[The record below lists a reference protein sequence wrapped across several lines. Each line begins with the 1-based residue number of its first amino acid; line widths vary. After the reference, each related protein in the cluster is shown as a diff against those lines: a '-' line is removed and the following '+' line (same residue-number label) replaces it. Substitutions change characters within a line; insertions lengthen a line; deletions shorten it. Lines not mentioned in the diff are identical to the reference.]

1 MVVNYDILV
10 IIYMKQELSK
20 VKEPKR
26 FDFILIAVVA
36 LLTISSLI
44 AIYSSLK
51 LIPAYQSNIVT
62 TQIEWLVIC
71 CAAVIVIMYF
81 GNESLYDFIQIVYWI
96 LLVMLIVL
104 FLDRILYNFT
114 GSHFPGGLIREIN
127 GAISWFTIPG
137 VGNLQPSEFMKIVL
151 VIKTALI
158 IDEHNQNKIENSFEE
173 DISLFKK
180 VLKPAIVPLLL
191 ILIQP
196 DTGIFLIIFVAIV
209 FMILCSGIRKEWFI
223 VGASIAIA
231 AVLIFLYLYFYQC
244 PLLESLLGYKLNRI
258 DGWFYPEETYLN
270 QGHQLYTALLA
281 LGSAGFSGVGL
292 QPHTIAISEANTDL
306 IFVVFGQ
313 TFGWIG
319 SMFLLVLC
327 FALDF
332 RIYRILTTTKNMNE
346 KYMLI
351 GFLGMI
357 VFQQIQNIGMVIGLL
372 PITGITLPF
381 ISYGGSSLLSYF
393 IALGFIL
400 NASAK
405 AKKLSDY
412 VYE

>member
-1 MVVNYDILV
+1 
-10 IIYMKQELSK
+10 
-20 VKEPKR
+20 
-26 FDFILIAVVA
+26 
-36 LLTISSLI
+36 
-44 AIYSSLK
+44 
-51 LIPAYQSNIVT
+51 
-62 TQIEWLVIC
+62 
-71 CAAVIVIMYF
+71 
-81 GNESLYDFIQIVYWI
+81 
-96 LLVMLIVL
+96 
-104 FLDRILYNFT
+104 
-114 GSHFPGGLIREIN
+114 
-127 GAISWFTIPG
+127 
-137 VGNLQPSEFMKIVL
+137 
-151 VIKTALI
+151 
-158 IDEHNQNKIENSFEE
+158 
-173 DISLFKK
+173 
-180 VLKPAIVPLLL
+180 
-191 ILIQP
+191 
-196 DTGIFLIIFVAIV
+196 
-209 FMILCSGIRKEWFI
+209 MILCSGIRKEWFI

-231 AVLIFLYLYFYQC
+231 AVLIFLYLYFYQR